1 MDFDLE
7 DRKKVNGSTGG
18 YRMIDTLS
26 NRERICNSFNWAT
39 DSKEQCNLE
48 KHRT

>member
-1 MDFDLE
+1 MGFDLE

-26 NRERICNSFNWAT
+26 N
-39 DSKEQCNLE
+39 EQRKNI
-48 KHRT
+48 